1 MTVETT
7 QNKTMQEY
15 KLVRQGQAP
24 LTFTGEV
31 IGKGEIGGEQS
42 GVTIRIYRTKGNLY
56 VGEIERRNRNIRNP
70 LDEMPPYRNAAHSSS
85 AAEIINW
92 LREGEETLGKASQD
106 AVEEA
111 CAKDEGFAA
120 AWVEKIE

>member
-1 MTVETT
+1 M
-7 QNKTMQEY
+7 QYKTMQDY
-15 KLVRQGQAP
+15 KLVRQGLAP

-31 IGKGEIGGEQS
+31 IGKGEIGNEQS

-56 VGEIERRNRNIRNP
+56 VAEIERRNNRGRSP
-70 LDEMPPYRNAAHSSS
+70 YDDVPPYRNATHNPAPV
-85 AAEIINW
+85 EIIKW
-92 LREGEETLGKASQD
+92 LKEDEETLGKASQD

-111 CAKDEGFAA
+111 CQKDKEFAA